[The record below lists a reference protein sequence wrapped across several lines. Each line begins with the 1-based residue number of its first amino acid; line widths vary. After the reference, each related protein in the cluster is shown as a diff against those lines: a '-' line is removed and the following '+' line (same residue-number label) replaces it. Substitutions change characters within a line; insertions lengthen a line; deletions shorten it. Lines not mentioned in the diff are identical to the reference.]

1 MKQYILDL
9 RQSLI
14 TGGYFMFTFANVDVA
29 MKVIAF
35 VIATGYTARRWY
47 LMEKTKRMK
56 LNNSGYLLITEFEG
70 FSAKPY
76 LCSAKIPTIGFGNTY
91 YPDGKRVTMLDKEVN
106 KVQAFEMF
114 KYIADKFAS
123 TVSKLVTSPLNQ
135 NQFNALVSLAYNIG
149 TGNFASSTLLK
160 KVNKN
165 HNDTSIELEFK
176 KWNKVNKKE
185 VAGLTRRRLY
195 ESKVYFS

>member
-1 MKQYILDL
+1 
-9 RQSLI
+9 
-14 TGGYFMFTFANVDVA
+14 
-29 MKVIAF
+29 
-35 VIATGYTARRWY
+35 
-47 LMEKTKRMK
+47 MK

-76 LCSAKIPTIGFGNTY
+76 LCSAKVPTIGFGNTY
-91 YPDGKRVTMLDKEVN
+91 YTNGTKVTLLDKPITR
-106 KVQAFEMF
+106 VQAFEMF
-114 KYIADKFAS
+114 KSIADKFAS
-123 TVSKLVTSPLNQ
+123 KVSKLVISPLNQ

-149 TGNFASSTLLK
+149 IAAFTNSTLLK
-160 KVNKN
+160 KVNIN
-165 HNDTSIELEFK
+165 HNDKSIELEFL

>member
-1 MKQYILDL
+1 
-9 RQSLI
+9 
-14 TGGYFMFTFANVDVA
+14 
-29 MKVIAF
+29 
-35 VIATGYTARRWY
+35 
-47 LMEKTKRMK
+47 MK

-76 LCSAKIPTIGFGNTY
+76 LCSAKIPTIGYGNTY
-91 YPDGKRVTMLDKEVN
+91 YSDAKRVTMLDKEIT

-114 KYIADKFAS
+114 KTIADRFADK
-123 TVSKLVTSPLNQ
+123 VNKLVTSPLNQ

-149 TGNFASSTLLK
+149 TGNFASSTILK

-185 VAGLTRRRLY
+185 VAGLTKRRLY